1 MSCHVVWI
9 VFLCCCV
16 LEDPTSEF
24 LHGLY
29 LDGGLNSHRS
39 CSLPPPAP
47 SLMKD
52 GLTNIILC
60 AGVFMLMCLSTVW
73 FHVGFLTL
81 SVTCWTVWTT
91 VCVCVCIWH
100 ACVRYVMFCVCAC
113 ACEWVCVCLF
123 LFMAFISLVSPLTL
137 SPHLSHISIHTFFF
151 YFVGFVNSTDLSV
164 TPFKKLIRINQLCV
178 RIDVRMIIL
187 TLCMWNSR
195 SE

>member
-16 LEDPTSEF
+16 LEAPTSEF

-91 VCVCVCIWH
+91 VCVCVYASDMPVCVTLCFV
-100 ACVRYVMFCVCAC
+100 CVRARVS
-113 ACEWVCVCLF
+113 ESVCVCFCLWLSFHWF
-123 LFMAFISLVSPLTL
+123 LL
-137 SPHLSHISIHTFFF
+137 
-151 YFVGFVNSTDLSV
+151 
-164 TPFKKLIRINQLCV
+164 
-178 RIDVRMIIL
+178 
-187 TLCMWNSR
+187 
-195 SE
+195 